1 MDEENYCKE
10 KIYCKELLISALS
23 RNSRVRVASDL
34 TGDCRLEFES
44 RQQTRLSRFGEITLI
59 CAAQIKIES
68 KELFSML
75 KRSAIT
81 LVLALFAIGTCAFAQ
96 ENQNQP
102 SGQDNQGQ
110 PHERKGGGWG
120 PRDPAQMVQRLTQDL
135 NLTSDQQ
142 PKILTTLQ
150 HHQKNMQ
157 TLPNTTPLSH

>member
-1 MDEENYCKE
+1 
-10 KIYCKELLISALS
+10 
-23 RNSRVRVASDL
+23 
-34 TGDCRLEFES
+34 
-44 RQQTRLSRFGEITLI
+44 
-59 CAAQIKIES
+59 
-68 KELFSML
+68 ML

-81 LVLALFAIGTCAFAQ
+81 LVLAVFAIGTCAFAQ

-142 PKILTTLQ
+142 AKILTTLQ
-150 HHQKNMQ
+150 DQQKQMQ
-157 TLPNTTPLSH
+157 TLRDDTTLSKDANPAKLMHLPTPPTTP